1 MKNIFDICLLDIMLP
16 GKKDGMELAN
26 SIRKKNENIPI
37 ILLSSKNMD
46 NDKIAG
52 FESGADDY
60 ITKPFTSTDL
70 LQVAR
75 RAFGED
81 GAGAVTNAGTEEARR
96 ALDQART
103 GKRAGFARVIG
114 GSSAMESVFTLIEKV
129 APTHSNVLVYGE
141 SGTGKE
147 LVARAIHD
155 TSLRAERPFIPV
167 DCVSLPD
174 TLLESELFGHE
185 KGAFTGAHVSKPG
198 LFEVAAGGTVFLD
211 EVSGMSQTL
220 QSRLLRV
227 LQERQMRRVGGIR
240 FLDVDVRVIAAT
252 NANLEKAIQQGR
264 FRSDLYY
271 RLNVFPIHMPPLRE
285 RPEDIPILARHFL
298 RFHARRLKRL
308 CEDFD
313 ASSMERLVQY
323 AWPGNVRELSNLV
336 DRFSTLFPGQTLT
349 CQLVPSC
356 MLPSGL
362 VALQTQRLG
371 REQVASW
378 QIQQPARVEPAVV
391 MAPLQVDPAAPAGDR
406 PAFDPVLHAMEI
418 ASAVHSPEAQLA
430 VPVPKPAA
438 SASNDE
444 INAVEEAIFLAQG
457 IQPLPPEGISL
468 KQHLVNIERG
478 LIEQALSRTEGNV
491 SRTAKLLQ
499 LQRTTLIEKINKYDL
514 RASS

>member
-1 MKNIFDICLLDIMLP
+1 MTSPASN
-16 GKKDGMELAN
+16 
-26 SIRKKNENIPI
+26 PI
-37 ILLSSKNMD
+37 IGQSACTQALRQLIKTIAASS
-46 NDKIAG
+46 
-52 FESGADDY
+52 
-60 ITKPFTSTDL
+60 STAL
-70 LQVAR
+70 
-75 RAFGED
+75 
-81 GAGAVTNAGTEEARR
+81 VT
-96 ALDQART
+96 
-103 GKRAGFARVIG
+103 
-114 GSSAMESVFTLIEKV
+114 
-129 APTHSNVLVYGE
+129 GE

-147 LVARAIHD
+147 LVAQALH
-155 TSLRAERPFIPV
+155 LQGPRAEGRFVPINCGAIPRE
-167 DCVSLPD
+167 LI
-174 TLLESELFGHE
+174 ESELFGHR
-185 KGAFTGAHVSKPG
+185 KGTFTGAVADRVG
-198 LFEVAAGGTVFLD
+198 RFELAHGGTLFLD
-211 EVSGMSQTL
+211 EIGDLPMDMQVK
-220 QSRLLRV
+220 LLRV
-227 LQERQMRRVGGIR
+227 LQERCILPVGASR
-240 FLDVDVRVIAAT
+240 EVPVDVRVVAAT
-252 NANLEKAIQQGR
+252 HRNLEEEVQAGR
-264 FRSDLYY
+264 FREDLYY
-271 RLNVFPIHMPPLRE
+271 RINVLPIRTTPLRE
-285 RPEDIPILARHFL
+285 RPGDLPELLGFYARKHAMPGNKPIGFAPDMLDMLAG
-298 RFHARRLKRL
+298 
-308 CEDFD
+308 
-313 ASSMERLVQY
+313 Y
-323 AWPGNVRELSNLV
+323 GWPGNVRELSNLV